1 MFEEMAATRF
11 FIPKPFEKS
20 GKYSDKYP
28 WAVLEALGDRKYT
41 NHGKFPT
48 EENAKLFL
56 DLMRKKYVADMKAKF
71 SQAIQEEL
79 EETGQ

>member
-11 FIPKPFEKS
+11 FVPKPLS
-20 GKYSDKYP
+20 GKYP
-28 WAVLEALGDRKYT
+28 WAVLEAMGDGKYT

-56 DLMRKKYVADMKAKF
+56 GLMRQQYVVQMKAKF
-71 SQAIQEEL
+71 SQAVEE
-79 EETGQ
+79 EIAEGGR